1 MLRIIS
7 NTVISINN
15 SIIYS
20 IINTPIL
27 RGVGI
32 AAVSLYINYYSTFY
46 TLCQVYK
53 INSINHLTLCILY
66 IDYTQYFVY
75 NRTIIKSGAALKYER
90 SK

>member
-20 IINTPIL
+20 ITNTPIP

-32 AAVSLYINYYSTFY
+32 AAVSLYINYYNTHI
-46 TLCQVYK
+46 CIVQVEK
-53 INSINHLTLCILY
+53 
-66 IDYTQYFVY
+66 
-75 NRTIIKSGAALKYER
+75 
-90 SK
+90 